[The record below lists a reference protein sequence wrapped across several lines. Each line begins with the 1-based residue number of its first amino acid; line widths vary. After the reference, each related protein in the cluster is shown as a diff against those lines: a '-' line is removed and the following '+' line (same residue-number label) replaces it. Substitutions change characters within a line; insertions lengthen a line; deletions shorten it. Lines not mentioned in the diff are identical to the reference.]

1 MLRLLPLA
9 LLVLSLAAC
18 DSTEDDAP
26 VDPVGASQTFEVR
39 YAVEGTYTGE
49 GCAIEY
55 RNAER
60 SLVSLEK
67 QVLPWEV
74 IERVTVTDQGDLSVF
89 NSSLKS
95 TCEDPDREGKATVSI
110 FISGALRAT
119 QTTTGPGELA
129 QVQFSLR
136 I

>member
-9 LLVLSLAAC
+9 LLLLPLAAC
-18 DSTEDDAP
+18 DSTEDDGP
-26 VDPVGASQTFEVR
+26 VDPIGVSQTFEVR
-39 YAVEGTYTGE
+39 YLVEGTYTGD

-55 RNAER
+55 RKADR

-67 QVLPWEV
+67 QELPWEV
-74 IERVTVTDQGDLSVF
+74 IEQVKITDQGDESVF
-89 NSSLKS
+89 NASLKS
-95 TCEDPDREGKATVSI
+95 TCEDPDREGKATVSL